1 MIRSWVLTKILLV
14 NFKENL
20 NIFLTSSQ
28 KNIIVN
34 EEIESIDFI
43 ETHLSSHDSIYLVY
57 SQFVQNQESNF
68 TKRMDENSQQ
78 WNKTQI
84 ISSFRNPFYYNSKL
98 NSCLMWIV
106 VVALLSHYLWL
117 VWALKLKFLGSQ
129 TNVLYLKWK

>member
-43 ETHLSSHDSIYLVY
+43 ETHLSSHNRVYLVY

>member
-43 ETHLSSHDSIYLVY
+43 ETHLSSHNRVYLVY

-84 ISSFRNPFYYNSKL
+84 ISSFRSPFYYNSKL
-98 NSCLMWIV
+98 NACLMWIV